1 MNTETL
7 HLILSA
13 GLVAAAAALDVAAN
27 LMLARSDGFKKRLI
41 GIAALALVGLAIY
54 CLSLAVQYM
63 DLAVAYSMWGSLG
76 ILGTSLCGWLFLRQR
91 LKPCAFAGMGLLII
105 GMILLRIID
114 PEMKSET
121 LPDVALTEAVQTWI
135 DLITWSVGPYM
146 LMGGQAWTFAII
158 YSILTVIWIPISK
171 KLGWWYT
178 TPLDSRGKL

>member
-41 GIAALALVGLAIY
+41 GIAALALVGLAFY

-76 ILGTSLCGWLFLRQR
+76 ILLLLNQHLSSTMQVSQCAKGTIGLCCHFIQ
-91 LKPCAFAGMGLLII
+91 I
-105 GMILLRIID
+105 
-114 PEMKSET
+114 
-121 LPDVALTEAVQTWI
+121 
-135 DLITWSVGPYM
+135 
-146 LMGGQAWTFAII
+146 
-158 YSILTVIWIPISK
+158 
-171 KLGWWYT
+171 
-178 TPLDSRGKL
+178 

>member
-41 GIAALALVGLAIY
+41 GIAALALVGLAFY

-105 GMILLRIID
+105 GMILLRTSEASRCTMKGED
-114 PEMKSET
+114 PPFPCGKKWFPLEHLHS
-121 LPDVALTEAVQTWI
+121 Q
-135 DLITWSVGPYM
+135 GNR
-146 LMGGQAWTFAII
+146 
-158 YSILTVIWIPISK
+158 IPIHA
-171 KLGWWYT
+171 
-178 TPLDSRGKL
+178 

>member
-41 GIAALALVGLAIY
+41 GIAALALVGLAFY

-91 LKPCAFAGMGLLII
+91 LKPCAFCRYGTAHHRHDPAAHELASRCIMKGRKPFSLRKKSCSLPLAPSFPKTAHQDCLHHRQSFLWLAQVEGCSCS
-105 GMILLRIID
+105 GKIL
-114 PEMKSET
+114 PHQQ
-121 LPDVALTEAVQTWI
+121 P
-135 DLITWSVGPYM
+135 VG
-146 LMGGQAWTFAII
+146 GR
-158 YSILTVIWIPISK
+158 
-171 KLGWWYT
+171 
-178 TPLDSRGKL
+178 TP

>member
-41 GIAALALVGLAIY
+41 GIAALALVGLAFY
-54 CLSLAVQYM
+54 CLS
-63 DLAVAYSMWGSLG
+63 LAVAYSMWGSLG

-105 GMILLRIID
+105 GMILLRT
-114 PEMKSET
+114 S
-121 LPDVALTEAVQTWI
+121 
-135 DLITWSVGPYM
+135 
-146 LMGGQAWTFAII
+146 
-158 YSILTVIWIPISK
+158 
-171 KLGWWYT
+171 
-178 TPLDSRGKL
+178 

>member
-41 GIAALALVGLAIY
+41 GIAALALVGLAFY
-54 CLSLAVQYM
+54 CLALAVQYM

-105 GMILLRIID
+105 GMILLRT
-114 PEMKSET
+114 S
-121 LPDVALTEAVQTWI
+121 
-135 DLITWSVGPYM
+135 
-146 LMGGQAWTFAII
+146 
-158 YSILTVIWIPISK
+158 
-171 KLGWWYT
+171 
-178 TPLDSRGKL
+178 

>member
-41 GIAALALVGLAIY
+41 GIAALALVVWPFTA
-54 CLSLAVQYM
+54 SLWPSSIWI
-63 DLAVAYSMWGSLG
+63 LAVAYSMWGSLG

-105 GMILLRIID
+105 GMILLRT
-114 PEMKSET
+114 S
-121 LPDVALTEAVQTWI
+121 
-135 DLITWSVGPYM
+135 
-146 LMGGQAWTFAII
+146 
-158 YSILTVIWIPISK
+158 
-171 KLGWWYT
+171 
-178 TPLDSRGKL
+178 